1 MKVFY
6 LGRKSKYLQHGGCY
20 EVDYIADGIY
30 TYLIGIRFPFASKM
44 FKGAPD
50 NALLTPYRVVKPAA
64 PAIPKPAVKLPL
76 GEALLKR
83 MDGHIGTCSFAIEF
97 ADGQYALHNLAPCH
111 AGLNYDRAK
120 GKPVRVFDALKGH
133 ANDNNRANLI
143 RYYSYICNE
152 SPWKIAFEEPFK
164 PEMIDSGVYLKVDT
178 PKNILVGACI
188 AMRQASEFPDRLTM
202 FIRLLDLKYSPNV
215 AFAASNLS
223 RRGSALVA
231 REGNGHDIIHRRMN
245 FDELV
250 SFFNDNQFKE
260 KGKPYND
267 SPGYGYQIWDSIAKS
282 TNIYGKLEGDE
293 VKGTVYGHVMSFFK
307 PEELTIQRGWNN
319 AIIAKH
325 PSVTGDNALLTMA
338 NILAKEIK

>member
-20 EVDYIADGIY
+20 EVDHLTYLY
-30 TYLIGIRFPFASKM
+30 TYLKGLRHPFDCNM
-44 FKGAPD
+44 FKIAPD
-50 NALLTPYRVVKPAA
+50 MAVVTPYRVAKPAA
-64 PAIPKPAVKLPL
+64 PKPEVKLTL
-76 GEALLKR
+76 GEALIKKMQGR
-83 MDGHIGTCSFAIEF
+83 IGTCSFAIEF
-97 ADGQYALHNLAPCH
+97 DNGQYSLHNTAPCH
-111 AGLNYDRAK
+111 AGLSYDRDK
-120 GKPVRVFDALKGH
+120 GKPVRVFNALKGY

-143 RYYSYICNE
+143 RFYTYICNE
-152 SPWKIAFEEPFK
+152 SPWRIAFEEPFT

-215 AFAASNLS
+215 AFAAANLS
-223 RRGSALVA
+223 GRGSALVA
-231 REGNGHDIIHRRMN
+231 REGSGHDIIHRRMN

-250 SFFNDNQFKE
+250 SFFNNDMFKE

-267 SPGYGYQIWDSIAKS
+267 SPGYGYEIWNSIAKS
-282 TNIYGKLEGDE
+282 KNIYGKLEGDE
-293 VKGTVYGHVMSFFK
+293 IKGTVFGHVMSFFK
-307 PEELTIQRGWNN
+307 PNELTIKRGWNDVVME
-319 AIIAKH
+319 KH
-325 PSVTGDNALLTMA
+325 PAVTGDNALLTMA